1 MNEIKFVVIGEPFG
15 KKRPRARVMGKHASV
30 YNDPANERY
39 EMKVLNAFNQVYK
52 GEFPMFDEN
61 AYIKATIKAVYSIPK
76 SYSKSKTMS
85 AKLGIILPTKKP
97 DLDNIAKTILDGL
110 NAYAYHDD
118 AQVVKLS
125 MEKVY
130 GENPLVEITLERV

>member
-39 EMKVLNAFNQVYK
+39 ELKVLNAFNQEYE
-52 GEFPMFDEN
+52 GEYPLFDDN
-61 AYIKATIKAVYSIPK
+61 AYIKATIKATYAIPK
-76 SYSKSKTMS
+76 SFSKSKVMS
-85 AKLGIILPTKKP
+85 AKLGFLLPTKKP

-130 GENPLVEITLERV
+130 GEKPQVEITLERL